1 MVPYI
6 LAIDAGTT
14 SSRAIVFDKDT
25 KKIGLG
31 QFEFSQYFP
40 KNSWVEHDPNEI
52 WASQQKAISSALKA
66 AKINSNEVSAI
77 GITNQRETTIVWDR
91 RSGEPI
97 YNAIVWQDRRTS
109 DYCSSFSEASI
120 NQVAKK
126 TGLIVDAY
134 FSASKIRWILQH
146 VEGAQD
152 RAIRGELCF
161 GTVDSWLIH
170 KLTGGSKHIT
180 DASNAS
186 RTMLYNIHSGTW
198 DKRLC
203 DLFNIPISIL
213 PEVVNSSGYLAST
226 DQEVFGAKIPISGIA
241 GDQQSALFGQLCFS
255 SGEAKNTYGTGC
267 FAMTNTGN
275 HIVVSSNK
283 MLSTVAWQLN
293 GIRTYALEGSV
304 YVAGSLIQWLRDGLG
319 FFDHSA
325 DVEQLALKEGTSG
338 GITIVPALTGLG
350 APHWDSYARGA
361 IMGITRGTNT
371 SHIAYASLEAIALST
386 ADVLE
391 AMAKDLGQPLKSIR
405 VDGGASTNDTLMQI
419 QSDLLNCPVIRPLET
434 ESTALGA
441 ALLAG
446 LGIGIWKSIGELKD
460 LAVIDQKFS
469 PKNGSFA
476 SLRNQ
481 WNKGIQSTKG
491 WAEPGNYE

>member
-1 MVPYI
+1 
-6 LAIDAGTT
+6 
-14 SSRAIVFDKDT
+14 
-25 KKIGLG
+25 
-31 QFEFSQYFP
+31 
-40 KNSWVEHDPNEI
+40 
-52 WASQQKAISSALKA
+52 
-66 AKINSNEVSAI
+66 
-77 GITNQRETTIVWDR
+77 
-91 RSGEPI
+91 
-97 YNAIVWQDRRTS
+97 
-109 DYCSSFSEASI
+109 
-120 NQVAKK
+120 
-126 TGLIVDAY
+126 
-134 FSASKIRWILQH
+134 
-146 VEGAQD
+146 
-152 RAIRGELCF
+152 
-161 GTVDSWLIH
+161 
-170 KLTGGSKHIT
+170 
-180 DASNAS
+180 
-186 RTMLYNIHSGTW
+186 
-198 DKRLC
+198 
-203 DLFNIPISIL
+203 
-213 PEVVNSSGYLAST
+213 
-226 DQEVFGAKIPISGIA
+226 
-241 GDQQSALFGQLCFS
+241 
-255 SGEAKNTYGTGC
+255 
-267 FAMTNTGN
+267 
-275 HIVVSSNK
+275 

-325 DVEQLALKEGTSG
+325 DVEQLALKEGTSA
-338 GITIVPALTGLG
+338 GITIVPALIGLG